1 MDTIRRTRL
10 RRHARRH
17 SPIHPLSDTRRDLWV
32 EDGEVLGTVLAL
44 LAGGS
49 GVRVLGED
57 IEGGVCAGAAQYLE
71 DQECVS
77 VVGDCALGVRV
88 LAGESG
94 TPTFYFTRQ
103 FNGDGTSLIRC
114 AR

>member
-1 MDTIRRTRL
+1 METIRRTRL

-57 IEGGVCAGAAQYLE
+57 IEGGVCAGAA
-71 DQECVS
+71 
-77 VVGDCALGVRV
+77 
-88 LAGESG
+88 
-94 TPTFYFTRQ
+94 
-103 FNGDGTSLIRC
+103 
-114 AR
+114 